1 MVQPVK
7 INEFTWKIEK
17 HGDMNVPAIVYSS
30 DALMEKVK
38 SDKTFNQI
46 MNVACLKGI
55 VKNAIA
61 MPDCHEGYGFPI
73 GGVAAFD
80 KDDGII
86 SPGGIGYD
94 ISCSVRL
101 LRTDFNVDQILD
113 KRKDFLD
120 EIYKK
125 VPVGTGR

>member
-1 MVQPVK
+1 MIQPEQ

-17 HGDMNVPAIVYSS
+17 QGQMNVPAIIYSS
-30 DALMEKVK
+30 QALMAKIK
-38 SDKTFNQI
+38 TDKTFQQI

-80 KDDGII
+80 MDEGII
-86 SPGGIGYD
+86 SPGAVGYD
-94 ISCSVRL
+94 I
-101 LRTDFNVDQILD
+101 N
-113 KRKDFLD
+113 
-120 EIYKK
+120 
-125 VPVGTGR
+125 